1 MKQFINLHTNSE
13 YTFLESTIRIEELV
27 ELAVEKKQK
36 FLAITERN
44 SMFSMALFI
53 KLCIKN
59 NINPIIGVDL
69 DVEDYR
75 FILLPK
81 NKEAFKYL
89 SELSLKKSKNQK
101 IEINEIDKDFFYI
114 LDHPSDGFKAKT
126 GFLPNLKNLDN
137 YFYNSLDEND
147 SHAIVLF
154 ENITLKV
161 SDQKLLQNIRKIK
174 GINDNKNAKNFE
186 FKCEYP
192 DQIIER
198 TKKIAKKC
206 VYEKEDVSFEL
217 PKFVNSLNMS
227 SSEYLRYITSQ
238 ELKKKKNEFSNYS
251 QAVSRLEHELNVI
264 EKLNFSDYFL
274 IIHDLVNYSKNR
286 PDKIEIGPGRGS
298 AAGSIVSFLCG
309 ITEIN
314 PLKYGLIFERFLNE
328 QRATMPDIDI
338 DIQDTKRNDVLN
350 YLYNKYGHDKFSL
363 ITTYQTFG
371 LKSALR
377 DIARN
382 EDIPVPEVNAILAQ
396 LPAEVNANEIN
407 KYTQFNIAIK
417 NSKYVLKWEIV
428 KEIAVQLADRPRQIS
443 THAAGIILNDKPLIE
458 KTPLWVNQDN
468 QYPQTQI
475 SMDYLEE
482 YGLIKIDLLG
492 LKNLTII
499 AEIEKTL
506 QAMGIKEEFNPD
518 WNLQNTYAMLNKG
531 WTLGIFQLES
541 VGMTKCLKKVGV
553 NTFSDLY
560 DIISLFRPG
569 PMENIP
575 KYIKFKNKQDQLKT
589 LNPIYDS
596 ILNETHGVII
606 YQEQI
611 MEICQKIAGMSLSE
625 ADILRRAM
633 SKKKHELLEEVREKF
648 ISGAIKNGYESRMA
662 NDIFAQISHFAD
674 YGFNKSHAVSYA
686 FIALKM
692 AYYKSKYPALFYGS
706 LINSFLSSQDKVR
719 LQIKEAKQNN
729 LIIELPSI
737 ENTTTSVMW
746 KNNKL
751 FLPLTFAKGI
761 GVSAVNKLKPV
772 FSNPKYM
779 SSGPWFLAGCLNEN
793 VGNSNIQKLIESNS
807 LRIFGNVQTLLNAFN
822 SVSELKKSSEIFQKG
837 IDEFLDN
844 DEYTANHIIWK
855 KVEEDDEAFRK
866 FQKKYF
872 GDVISDDLRI
882 RNFKYQNKTGVEQM
896 SYDVAYRMIIQ
907 IIKVNKRRTKTGI
920 SLENIEFFDGYKDG
934 KFWVS
939 ENTLMSGKFIVGKYY
954 EVEIIKTINNNYKVT
969 KILNKL
975 GE

>member
-1 MKQFINLHTNSE
+1 
-13 YTFLESTIRIEELV
+13 
-27 ELAVEKKQK
+27 
-36 FLAITERN
+36 
-44 SMFSMALFI
+44 
-53 KLCIKN
+53 
-59 NINPIIGVDL
+59 
-69 DVEDYR
+69 
-75 FILLPK
+75 
-81 NKEAFKYL
+81 
-89 SELSLKKSKNQK
+89 
-101 IEINEIDKDFFYI
+101 
-114 LDHPSDGFKAKT
+114 DHPSDGFKAKT

-206 VYEKEDVSFEL
+206 VYEKEDASFEL
-217 PKFVNSLNMS
+217 PKFVNLFNMS
-227 SSEYLRYITSQ
+227 SKEYLRYITFQ
-238 ELKKKKNEFSNYS
+238 ALKRRRGEFSNFLF
-251 QAVSRLEHELNVI
+251 AILRLKYELKII

-328 QRATMPDIDI
+328 QRTTMPDIDI

-382 EDIPVPEVNAILAQ
+382 EGIPVPEVNAILDR
-396 LPAEVNANEIN
+396 LPAEAISN
-407 KYTQFNIAIK
+407 KIDKYKQFNLAIK
-417 NSKYVLKWEIV
+417 NSNNVSKWEIV

-443 THAAGIILNDKPLIE
+443 AHSAGVILNDKPLIE
-458 KTPLWVNQDN
+458 KTPLWINQN
-468 QYPQTQI
+468 TQYPQTQI

-499 AEIEKTL
+499 AEIEKVL
-506 QAMGIKEEFNPD
+506 RSMGIKEKFNPD
-518 WNLQNTYAMLNKG
+518 WNLQSTYDMLNKG
-531 WTLGIFQLES
+531 WTLGIFQLDS
-541 VGMTKCLKKVGV
+541 IGITKCLKKVGV

-569 PMENIP
+569 PKENIP
-575 KYIKFKNKQDQLKT
+575 KYIKFKNKSSKWK
-589 LNPIYDS
+589 PFSPVYDS

-611 MEICQKIAGMSLSE
+611 MEMCQKIAGMSLSE

-633 SKKKHELLEEVREKF
+633 GKKKYELLEEVREKF
-648 ISGAIKNGYESRMA
+648 ISGAIKNGYELKMA
-662 NDIFAQISHFAD
+662 NDIFEQISHFAY
-674 YGFNKSHAVSYA
+674 YGFNKSHAISYA

-729 LIIELPSI
+729 IIIEFPSI
-737 ENTTTSVMW
+737 ENTTASVIW

-751 FLPLTFAKGI
+751 FLPLTFVKGI
-761 GVSAVNKLKPV
+761 GVSILNKLKPV
-772 FSNPKYM
+772 FSNSKYM

-793 VGNSNIQKLIESNS
+793 VGSSNIKKLIESNS

-822 SVSELKKSSEIFQKG
+822 SVSESKKSSEISQKRIG
-837 IDEFLDN
+837 KPLKDCK
-844 DEYTANHIIWK
+844 YTDSHIIWK
-855 KVEEDDEAFRK
+855 KVKDDNEAFRK

-872 GDVISDDLRI
+872 GNVISDDLRI
-882 RNFKYQNKTGVEQM
+882 KNFKYQNKINIEQI
-896 SYDVAYRMIIQ
+896 SSDVAHKVIIQ
-907 IIKVNKRRTKTGI
+907 IVKVNKRKTKAGV
-920 SLENIEFFDGYKDG
+920 SLENIEFFDGFKDG

-939 ENTLMSGKFIVGKYY
+939 ENTLISGKFIVGKYY
-954 EVEIIKTINNNYKVT
+954 EVEMIKTINNNYRVT

-975 GE
+975 DE